1 MEGRLRHLIESN
13 SEANRTR
20 WVMEWKDQGKKVIGV
35 MSSYVPEEV
44 ISAAGMLPFRITGT
58 WREDIPHARVYRSE
72 SSCSYCNHVLES
84 LLKGEL
90 DFLDGIVIGDIDQD
104 LLRLWD
110 IMVAK
115 ELKPFCYAMHIPF
128 VDSELNYQFLR
139 DEIRRLMGALEALG
153 GVQITDDA
161 LRSSIDTYNKMRDLL
176 TRVYELRKREFPP
189 ITGAETLG
197 LITAATVMP
206 KDIFN
211 KELEDLLPYLKERE
225 AVIQQARPR
234 LLITSEMLDNP
245 AYLELVEESCLV
257 VMDDMDTGSRYINGQ
272 IDTTLQDPAYAIAK
286 RYISRHGAPRMGDWD
301 KQIKQI
307 MDWVREYQ
315 VDGVL
320 GFPHAW
326 CYPQKY
332 RMPYLIDRLKEAGI
346 PNISLDREYHLAN
359 AGQLRTRIGAF
370 VEMLGS

>member
-1 MEGRLRHLIESN
+1 MEDQLSHLIEAN

-20 WVMEWKDQGKKVIGV
+20 WAMEWKDQGKKIIGV

-58 WREDIPHARVYRSE
+58 WKEDIPRARVYRSE

-84 LLKGEL
+84 LLTGEL

-115 ELKPFCYAMHIPF
+115 ELKSFCYAMHIPF

-153 GVQITDDA
+153 GLQITDDA

-176 TRVYELRKREFPP
+176 TQIYELRKREVPP
-189 ITGAETLG
+189 ITGAEMLG
-197 LITAATVMP
+197 LTTAATVMP
-206 KDIFN
+206 KDLFN

-225 AVIQQARPR
+225 AAHKQVRPR
-234 LLITSEMLDNP
+234 LLISSEMLDNP

-272 IDTTLQDPAYAIAK
+272 IDTTLQDPAYATAK

-301 KQIKQI
+301 KQVKQI

-332 RMPYLIDRLKEAGI
+332 RMPYLSDKLKEAGI